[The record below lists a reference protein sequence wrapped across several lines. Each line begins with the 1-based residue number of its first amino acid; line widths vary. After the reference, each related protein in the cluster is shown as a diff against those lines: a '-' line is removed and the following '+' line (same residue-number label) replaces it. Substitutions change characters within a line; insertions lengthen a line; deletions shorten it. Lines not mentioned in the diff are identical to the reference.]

1 MPSDRTQPVCQT
13 STLDFAATKSR
24 RIRANAR
31 RGWRSAA
38 GGVQLLLRGGLDPG
52 VVLEEL
58 LVELDEVLP
67 LLGSLVLGEDRLHR
81 AHGLARAAVYALVGM
96 DVEHRLT
103 LVDAVDRAHL
113 HACLVFYVDARLR
126 DYVRHGGLPIQR
138 EHCGLLRLAKP
149 MNLYPNR
156 RSVSSIRRW

>member
-13 STLDFAATKSR
+13 STLDFAATKAR

-67 LLGSLVLGEDRLHR
+67 LLRSLVLGEDRLHR
-81 AHGLARAAVYALVGM
+81 AHGLARAGGDALVGM
-96 DVEHRLT
+96 DVEHRLAF
-103 LVDAVDRAHL
+103 VNAVDRTHL
-113 HACLVFYVDARLR
+113 TPALSFTLMHRSGMIFGIQASQFNVRPWACS
-126 DYVRHGGLPIQR
+126 G
-138 EHCGLLRLAKP
+138 
-149 MNLYPNR
+149 
-156 RSVSSIRRW
+156 

>member
-1 MPSDRTQPVCQT
+1 MSYTSCRRRVGGGGAATGAMPSDRTQPLCQT
-13 STLDFAATKSR
+13 WTFDFAATKAR

-67 LLGSLVLGEDRLHR
+67 LLGSLILGENRLHR
-81 AHGLARAAVYALVGM
+81 THGLARAAVDALVGV

-126 DYVRHGGLPIQR
+126 DDVRH
-138 EHCGLLRLAKP
+138 
-149 MNLYPNR
+149 
-156 RSVSSIRRW
+156 

>member
-1 MPSDRTQPVCQT
+1 MPSDRTQPLCQT
-13 STLDFAATKSR
+13 STFDFAATKAR

-52 VVLEEL
+52 GGLEEL

-67 LLGSLVLGEDRLHR
+67 LLGSLILGEDRLHPTHR
-81 AHGLARAAVYALVGM
+81 LARAAVDALVGG

-103 LVDAVDRAHL
+103 LLDAIDRAHL
-113 HACLVFYVDARLR
+113 HA
-126 DYVRHGGLPIQR
+126 
-138 EHCGLLRLAKP
+138 
-149 MNLYPNR
+149 YPC
-156 RSVSSIRRW
+156 

>member
-13 STLDFAATKSR
+13 STLDFAATKTR

-58 LVELDEVLP
+58 LVELDEVLA
-67 LLGSLVLGEDRLHR
+67 LLGSLILGEDRLHR
-81 AHGLARAAVYALVGM
+81 THGLARAAVGPLVGV
-96 DVEHRLT
+96 DVGHPRPLA
-103 LVDAVDRAHL
+103 DAVHRPLL
-113 HACLVFYVDARLR
+113 HAGLLFDRDARLR
-126 DYVRHGGLPIQR
+126 DD
-138 EHCGLLRLAKP
+138 
-149 MNLYPNR
+149 
-156 RSVSSIRRW
+156 